1 MSKENTIINS
11 SKDVNYYLNRN
22 VFDAIN
28 NSIEESKNI
37 NDNNISGKNKG
48 KNLYN
53 KNNKRKN
60 NNYIRKEYKELN
72 INEKQFEIRRGDW
85 FCQYCYNLNF
95 AFRTQCNR
103 CNNSKIVFIFGIK
116 KSPLFRKLCF
126 R

>member
-1 MSKENTIINS
+1 MSKENIIINS

-103 CNNSKIVFIFGIK
+103 CNNSKIVYIFGVD
-116 KSPLFRKLCF
+116 KSPLFRKLNLK
-126 R
+126 

>member
-11 SKDVNYYLNRN
+11 SKDVNYLNRN
-22 VFDAIN
+22 LFDANN

>member
-1 MSKENTIINS
+1 MSKESTIIIS
-11 SKDVNYYLNRN
+11 SKDVNYYLNRD

-60 NNYIRKEYKELN
+60 NNYIRKEYKELK

-116 KSPLFRKLCF
+116 KSPLFLKL
-126 R
+126 